1 MRATPRRRGGA
12 AAGGRELAEFGD
24 AWQELL
30 DVVTKSLDS
39 KGVDT
44 E

>member
-1 MRATPRRRGGA
+1 MVRQPEDKGV
-12 AAGGRELAEFGD
+12 AECDD

-39 KGVDT
+39 KGVDA